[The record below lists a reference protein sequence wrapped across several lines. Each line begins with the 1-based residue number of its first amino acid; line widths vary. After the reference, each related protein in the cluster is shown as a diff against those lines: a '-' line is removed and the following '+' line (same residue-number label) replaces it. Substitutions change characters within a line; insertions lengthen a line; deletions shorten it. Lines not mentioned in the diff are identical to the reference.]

1 MTLQCQSSLI
11 IQQTK
16 GDTMKK
22 IITTISAALVLFAV
36 SSPFNSIAKSAEFFS
51 IGTGGP
57 TGVYFQVGNAVCKM
71 VAKIQSAEHGR
82 KKGTDKAYRC
92 SAPSTGGSTYN
103 IGQIMQGELQF
114 GVAQSDWQ
122 YHAYNGTRPDKVKPY
137 DKLRAVFSAHPEPF
151 QIIARKGSKIKD
163 WKSLKGKK
171 VNIGN
176 PGSGQRGTFEVLMEA
191 HGVDTG
197 YFGATSEL
205 TSSEQSGALCDK
217 KIDAFG
223 YTVGVPN
230 AGVAQSTDGCGASII
245 NLNTDAVKKLVADNP
260 FYAFATIP
268 KGTYKTS
275 KKDVTTFGVM
285 ASFVTSAD
293 VSEDLVYA
301 VTKAVFEN
309 LDDFRKQHPA
319 FANLDPKKM
328 IVDGL
333 SAPLHPGA
341 VKYYKEKGLM

>member
-1 MTLQCQSSLI
+1 
-11 IQQTK
+11 
-16 GDTMKK
+16 MKK
-22 IITTISAALVLFAV
+22 IITSIIGALSIFAL
-36 SSPFNSIAKSAEFFS
+36 SLPFSVTAKSAEFLT
-51 IGTGGP
+51 IGTGGA
-57 TGVYFQVGNAVCKM
+57 TGVYFQVGNAICKM
-71 VAKIQSAEHGR
+71 VASLQSSEHGR
-82 KKGTDKAYRC
+82 KKGTDKSYRC
-92 SAPSTGGSTYN
+92 AAPSTGGSTYN
-103 IGQIMQGELQF
+103 IGQIQQGEFQF
-114 GVAQSDWQ
+114 GVAQSDWG
-122 YHAYNGTRPDKVKPY
+122 YHAYNGTKPDKVKPF
-137 DKLRAVFSAHPEPF
+137 DGLRSVFSAHPEPF
-151 QIIARKGSKIKD
+151 QIIARKGSKIKGWD
-163 WKSLKGKK
+163 SLKGKK

-176 PGSGQRGTFEVLMEA
+176 PGSGQRGTFEVLMES

-197 YFGATSEL
+197 YFGSTSEL

-230 AGVAQSTDGCGASII
+230 AGVAQSTDGCGAYIVD
-245 NLNTDAVKKLVADNP
+245 LQTDEVKKLVADNP

-285 ASFVTSAD
+285 ASVLTSAD
-293 VSEDLVYA
+293 VSDELVYA

-309 LDDFRKQHPA
+309 LDVFKKQHPA

-328 IVDGL
+328 IKDGL

-341 VKYYKEKGLM
+341 IKYYKEKGLM

>member
-1 MTLQCQSSLI
+1 
-11 IQQTK
+11 
-16 GDTMKK
+16 MKK
-22 IITTISAALVLFAV
+22 IISTISAALVMFAV
-36 SSPFNSIAKSAEFFS
+36 SSPITTIAKSAEFFS
-51 IGTGGP
+51 IRTGGP

-71 VAKIQSAEHGR
+71 VAKIQSADHGR

-151 QIIARKGSKIKD
+151 QIIARKGSGIKD

-176 PGSGQRGTFEVLMEA
+176 PGSGQRGTFEVLMES

-197 YFGATSEL
+197 YFGSTSEL

-245 NLNTDAVKKLVADNP
+245 NLNTDPVKKLVADNP

-293 VSEDLVYA
+293 VSDDLVYS
-301 VTKAVFEN
+301 VVKAVFEN
-309 LDDFRKQHPA
+309 LDDFKKQHPA

>member
-1 MTLQCQSSLI
+1 
-11 IQQTK
+11 
-16 GDTMKK
+16 MKK
-22 IITTISAALVLFAV
+22 LFASFLSALAILTFSLPF
-36 SSPFNSIAKSAEFFS
+36 SSSVKSAEFFT
-51 IGTGGP
+51 IGTGGA
-57 TGVYFQVGNAVCKM
+57 TGVYFQVGNAICKM
-71 VAKIQSAEHGR
+71 VAKLQSAEHGR
-82 KKGTDKAYRC
+82 KSGTDKAYRC
-92 SAPSTGGSTYN
+92 AAPSSGGSTYN
-103 IGQIMQGELQF
+103 IGQIQQGEFQF

-122 YHAYNGTRPDKVKPY
+122 YHAYNGTKPDKVKPFN
-137 DKLRAVFSAHPEPF
+137 DLRAVFSAHPEPF

-163 WKSLKGKK
+163 WNSLKGKK

-176 PGSGQRGTFEVLMEA
+176 PGSGQRGTFEVLMES
-191 HGVDTG
+191 HGVNKS
-197 YFGATSEL
+197 YFGSTSEL

-217 KIDAFG
+217 KIDAYG

-230 AGVAQSTDGCGASII
+230 AGVAQATDGCGAYII
-245 NLNTDAVKKLVADNP
+245 NLTTPQVKKLVADNP

-285 ASFVTSAD
+285 ASVVSSAS
-293 VSEDLVYA
+293 VSDEMVYN
-301 VTKAVFEN
+301 VVKAVFEN
-309 LDDFRKQHPA
+309 LDDFKKQHPA

-328 IVDGL
+328 IKDGL

>member
-1 MTLQCQSSLI
+1 
-11 IQQTK
+11 
-16 GDTMKK
+16 MKK
-22 IITTISAALVLFAV
+22 TITSLSSALLIFLASFTFSNV
-36 SSPFNSIAKSAEFFS
+36 AKSAEYFS

-57 TGVYFQVGNAVCKM
+57 TGVYFQVGNAICKM
-71 VAKIQSAEHGR
+71 VAKIQSKDHGR

-103 IGQIMQGELQF
+103 IGQIMEGELQF
-114 GVAQSDWQ
+114 GVAQSDWG
-122 YHAYNGTRPDKVKPY
+122 YHAYNGTKPDKVKPFSN
-137 DKLRAVFSAHPEPF
+137 LRSVFSAHPEPF
-151 QIIARKGSKIKD
+151 QIIVGKSSKIKD
-163 WKSLKGKK
+163 WNSMKGKK

-197 YFGATSEL
+197 YFGSTSEL

-230 AGVAQSTDGCGASII
+230 AGVAQSTDGCGAKII
-245 NLNTDAVKKLVADNP
+245 DLNTDAVKKLVSDNP

-285 ASFVTSAD
+285 ASVVSSAD
-293 VSEDLVYA
+293 VPDDLVYS
-301 VTKAVFEN
+301 VVKAVFEN
-309 LDDFRKQHPA
+309 LDDFKKQHPA

-341 VKYYKEKGLM
+341 IKYYKEAGLM

>member
-1 MTLQCQSSLI
+1 
-11 IQQTK
+11 
-16 GDTMKK
+16 MKK
-22 IITTISAALVLFAV
+22 IISTISGALFLFAI
-36 SSPFNSIAKSAEFFS
+36 SLPTSIAKSAEFFS

-57 TGVYFQVGNAVCKM
+57 TGVYFQVGNAICKM

-82 KKGTDKAYRC
+82 KKGTAKALRC

-122 YHAYNGTRPDKVKPY
+122 YHAYNGTRPDKVKPFNG
-137 DKLRAVFSAHPEPF
+137 LRAVFSAHPEPF
-151 QIIARKGSKIKD
+151 QIITRKGSKIKD
-163 WKSLKGKK
+163 WNSLKGKK

-197 YFGATSEL
+197 YFGSTSEL

-285 ASFVTSAD
+285 ASVVTSEA
-293 VSEDLVYA
+293 VSEELVYS
-301 VTKAVFEN
+301 VVKAVFEN
-309 LDDFRKQHPA
+309 LDDFKKQHPA

-341 VKYYKEKGLM
+341 VKYYTEKGLM

>member
-1 MTLQCQSSLI
+1 
-11 IQQTK
+11 
-16 GDTMKK
+16 MKK
-22 IITTISAALVLFAV
+22 LFASFTSALAIFAFSLPLSTTV
-36 SSPFNSIAKSAEFFS
+36 KPAEFFT
-51 IGTGGP
+51 IGTGGA
-57 TGVYFQVGNAVCKM
+57 TGVYFQVGNAICKM
-71 VAKIQSAEHGR
+71 VAKLQSADHGR
-82 KKGTDKAYRC
+82 KKGKDKAYRC

-103 IGQIMQGELQF
+103 IGQIQAGEFQF

-122 YHAYNGTRPDKVKPY
+122 YHAYNASKPDKVKPFK
-137 DKLRAVFSAHPEPF
+137 DLRAVFSAHPEPF

-163 WKSLKGKK
+163 WNSLKGKK

-176 PGSGQRGTFEVLMEA
+176 PGSGQRGTFEVLMES
-191 HGVDTG
+191 HGVNSS
-197 YFGATSEL
+197 YFGSTSEL

-217 KIDAFG
+217 KIDAYG

-230 AGVAQSTDGCGASII
+230 AGVAQATDGCKAYII
-245 NLNTDAVKKLVADNP
+245 NLTTPQVKKLVADNP

-275 KKDVTTFGVM
+275 KKNVTTFGVM
-285 ASFVTSAD
+285 ASVVTSAK
-293 VSEDLVYA
+293 VSDDMVYN
-301 VTKAVFEN
+301 VVRAVFEN
-309 LDDFRKQHPA
+309 LDDFKKQHPA

-328 IVDGL
+328 IKDGL

>member
-1 MTLQCQSSLI
+1 
-11 IQQTK
+11 
-16 GDTMKK
+16 MKK
-22 IITTISAALVLFAV
+22 IISTISAALVMFAV
-36 SSPFNSIAKSAEFFS
+36 SSPITTIAKSAEFFS

-71 VAKIQSAEHGR
+71 VAKIQSADHGR

-151 QIIARKGSKIKD
+151 QIIARKGSGIKD

-176 PGSGQRGTFEVLMEA
+176 PGSGQRGTFEVLMES

-197 YFGATSEL
+197 YFGSTSEL

-245 NLNTDAVKKLVADNP
+245 NLNTDPVKKLVADNP

-293 VSEDLVYA
+293 VSDDLVYS
-301 VTKAVFEN
+301 VVKAVFEN
-309 LDDFRKQHPA
+309 LDDFKKQHPA
-319 FANLDPKKM
+319 FANLDTKKM

>member
-1 MTLQCQSSLI
+1 
-11 IQQTK
+11 
-16 GDTMKK
+16 MKK
-22 IITTISAALVLFAV
+22 IISTISGALFLFAI
-36 SSPFNSIAKSAEFFS
+36 SLPTSIAKSAEFFS

-57 TGVYFQVGNAVCKM
+57 TGVYFQVGNAICKM
-71 VAKIQSAEHGR
+71 VAKIQSADHGR
-82 KKGTDKAYRC
+82 KKGTAKALRC

-122 YHAYNGTRPDKVKPY
+122 YHAYNGTRPDKVKPFNG
-137 DKLRAVFSAHPEPF
+137 LRAVFSAHPEPF

-197 YFGATSEL
+197 YFGSTSEL

-285 ASFVTSAD
+285 ASVVTSEA
-293 VSEDLVYA
+293 VPEDLVYA
-301 VTKAVFEN
+301 VVKAVFEN
-309 LDDFRKQHPA
+309 LDDFKKQHPA
-319 FANLDPKKM
+319 FENLDPKKM